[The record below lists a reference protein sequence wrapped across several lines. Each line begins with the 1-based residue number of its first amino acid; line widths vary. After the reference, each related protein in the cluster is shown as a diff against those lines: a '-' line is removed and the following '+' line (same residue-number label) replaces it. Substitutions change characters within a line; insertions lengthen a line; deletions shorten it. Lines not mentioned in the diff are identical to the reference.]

1 MDAVHRREL
10 VKRALPGYA
19 SGPDAPV
26 RATAEALARVD
37 GATVAVLVEG
47 VSDQIAVETAATVGG
62 RDLADRRVVVV
73 PIGGAHAI
81 GRFVATLGPR
91 GAGLRLA
98 GLCDGNEAELFRRAL
113 LRAGVGSPRDDLE
126 RLGFFVC
133 ERDLEDELIR
143 AVGAART
150 QALLGVHGDLGAF
163 RSFQAQP
170 AWRGRAPEA
179 QLRRFLGSGASR
191 KLRYAQLLTE
201 AATRQGT
208 LPPPLEAL
216 LATVDAYSGRTTT
229 SGPSSDVG
237 TSKPS
242 R

>member
-1 MDAVHRREL
+1 MDPVHRRAWVED
-10 VKRALPGYA
+10 ALPGYA
-19 SGPDAPV
+19 SGPGAPV
-26 RATAEALARVD
+26 RATAEALSKVD

-47 VSDQIAVETAATVGG
+47 VSDQIAVETAAAVCDH
-62 RDLADRRVVVV
+62 DLQAKRVVVV

-81 GRFVATLGPR
+81 GRFLESLGPR

-98 GLCDGNEAELFRRAL
+98 GLCDDNEAELFRRAL
-113 LRAGVGSPRDDLE
+113 VRSGVGAPRTRDDLQ

-133 ERDLEDELIR
+133 ERDLEEELIR

-163 RSFQAQP
+163 RSFQSQP
-170 AWRGRAPEA
+170 AWREREPEQ

-201 AATRQGT
+201 AAARQDA
-208 LPPPLEAL
+208 LPRPLAAL
-216 LATVDAYSGRTTT
+216 LAAVTGA
-229 SGPSSDVG
+229 
-237 TSKPS
+237 
-242 R
+242 